1 MKNKYKSIVIEGPI
15 GVGKTT
21 LATKLSSSLESKLM
35 LENFSENPFLEKFYK
50 DVGKFNKY
58 TKTSKYALA
67 TQLYFLLQRAD
78 EFKGKEY
85 QALKRHNIISDYFI
99 EKDKL
104 FAKAILSSD
113 EYLLYNRVYDGLKI
127 NIENP
132 DLVIYLQT
140 DAKILISR
148 IKERGI
154 EFEGNITESY
164 LQKIIDSYTEFF
176 HSYKNSPLL
185 IINTSNVNVNDPHD
199 YTMLL
204 EEINKD
210 IKGKIYFNPLS

>member
-1 MKNKYKSIVIEGPI
+1 MKNKYKSVVVEGSI

-21 LATKLSSSLESKLM
+21 LATMLASSLESKLM

-85 QALKRHNIISDYFI
+85 QALKRHNIVSDYFI

-104 FAKAILSSD
+104 FAKTILSSD
-113 EYLLYNRVYDGLKI
+113 EYLLYNRVHDGL
-127 NIENP
+127 NLDIEKP
-132 DLVIYLQT
+132 GLVIYLQT
-140 DAKILISR
+140 DTQTLVGR
-148 IKERGI
+148 IKKKR
-154 EFEGNITESY
+154 
-164 LQKIIDSYTEFF
+164 
-176 HSYKNSPLL
+176 
-185 IINTSNVNVNDPHD
+185 
-199 YTMLL
+199 
-204 EEINKD
+204 
-210 IKGKIYFNPLS
+210 GKI